1 VTSLI
6 RFSSLGDVV
15 LAGAVASALG
25 DVCFLTNPRYAGL
38 VARFDGVRQVCTD
51 ASRLPE
57 GPVYDLHNN
66 LRSRRV
72 RARRRVKHHRFQRW
86 QQVALKRPR
95 LVPSVLER
103 YGTAAG
109 VVPAEAPWVA
119 IERTG
124 GALGMAAGA
133 SVPTKVWPHFAALA
147 KAWDGPVVSIGLP
160 GEGVEG
166 TQTVLESGF
175 EATLEALGR
184 CSVFVGGDT
193 GLSHLA
199 HACGIPT
206 LVLFGPTGPLDG
218 FWRGPSVSLQL
229 PCQPCSRH
237 GRPVCPIGDH
247 ACLHDL
253 PVEAVLR
260 SLRELTHA

>member
-1 VTSLI
+1 MTTLI

-25 DVCFLTNPRYAGL
+25 DVCFLTKPRYAEL

-51 ASRLPE
+51 TSRLPE
-57 GPVYDLHNN
+57 GPVIDLHNN
-66 LRSRRV
+66 LRSRRI
-72 RARRRVKHHRFQRW
+72 RAERRVRHHRFDRW

-95 LVPSVLER
+95 SVPTVLER

-109 VVPAEAPWVA
+109 VVPAEAPWVH
-119 IERTG
+119 IERVG

-133 SVPTKVWPHFAALA
+133 SVPTKVWPHYVALA
-147 KAWDGPVVSIGLP
+147 NAWTGPVVSIGLP
-160 GEGVEG
+160 GEGVAG
-166 TQTVLESGF
+166 TEAVLESGF
-175 EATLEALGR
+175 EATLAALGR

-206 LVLFGPTGPLDG
+206 LVLFGPTGPGDG
-218 FWRGPSVSLQL
+218 FWRGPSLSRGLS
-229 PCQPCSRH
+229 CQPCSRH
-237 GRPVCPIGDH
+237 GRAQCPIGDH
-247 ACLHDL
+247 ACLQDL
-253 PVEAVLR
+253 AVEAVLR
-260 SLRELTHA
+260 SLRELDA